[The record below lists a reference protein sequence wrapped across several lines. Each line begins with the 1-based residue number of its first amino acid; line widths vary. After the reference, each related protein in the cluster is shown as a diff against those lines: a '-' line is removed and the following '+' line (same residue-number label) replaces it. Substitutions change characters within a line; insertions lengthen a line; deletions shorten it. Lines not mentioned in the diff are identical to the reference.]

1 MRLAIGDRVAEVTVS
16 GTKVLVDGVE
26 YQAELEGGR
35 LWLDGRVL
43 AVRGERRELW
53 LQGRRY
59 QAREVA
65 AGRSAAAPTTFDGRI
80 SATMPGTVL
89 QLKVAVG
96 ERVEAGQALLLMES
110 MKMEMTV
117 ETPGPGTVREVAC
130 AQGDLVA
137 VGALLVRLEVESV
150 G

>member
-26 YQAELEGGR
+26 YQADLEGGR
-35 LWLDGRVL
+35 LWIGGRVL
-43 AVRGERRELW
+43 AVRGERSELW
-53 LQGRRY
+53 LEGRRY

-65 AGRSAAAPTTFDGRI
+65 AGRSAVAPTTFDGRI

-117 ETPGPGTVREVAC
+117 ETPGSGTVREVAC